1 MQLLDALSVYEIADY
16 LQAQV
21 IKGKYEYVTGIN
33 EIHKVRHGDLSFVDH
48 PKYYEKALNSA
59 ATVVLINTTKV
70 ANPKQKTLLYSTAP
84 FNDYNRLV
92 RKFSPLEDTFMPTLC
107 SKTARIGENTQIM
120 AGAVVGE
127 QVRIGKNCLIY
138 PNVVIY
144 NHTEIGDNV
153 VIHANSVIGADAYY
167 FQKQGEKGYVK
178 MHTCG
183 RVLIKNNVEIGAGC
197 TIDKGVSGDTIIGE
211 GTKLDNQVHIGHGVV
226 IGKHCLLAAQVGVAG
241 KTHIGNNVILW
252 GQVGVSKSLHIGDG
266 AVVYAQS
273 GVPKSIAGGKSYFG
287 SPVQEARAKMKE
299 MAIIKHLPK
308 IWNKLKRL

>member
-1 MQLLDALSVYEIADY
+1 MQLPTAISVHDIADY

-21 IKGKYEYVTGIN
+21 IMGKHAHITGIN
-33 EIHKVRHGDLSFVDH
+33 EIHKVQHGDLSFVDH
-48 PKYYEKALNSA
+48 PKYYAKALHSA
-59 ATVVLINTTKV
+59 ATVVLINTTQV
-70 ANPKQKTLLYSTAP
+70 DNPQQKTLLYSQAP
-84 FNDYNRLV
+84 FNDYNKLV
-92 RKFSPLEDTFMPTLC
+92 SKYSPLENTFMP
-107 SKTARIGENTQIM
+107 SVRSQTARIGENTQIM
-120 AGAVVGE
+120 AGAVIGE

-144 NHTEIGDNV
+144 NNTEIGDNV

-178 MHTCG
+178 MRTCG
-183 RVLIKNNVEIGAGC
+183 RVLIHDNVEIGAAC

-241 KTHIGNNVILW
+241 KTHIGNHVILW
-252 GQVGVSKSLHIGDG
+252 GQVGVSKSLYIGDG

-273 GVPKSIAGGKSYFG
+273 GVPKSIAGGKTYFG